1 MVKRVKVTLPTET
14 TEKPIAAPTDVPQ
27 YDMLAAANLMATSPG
42 RLLEDQ
48 KLKMELAQD
57 SVNRYVRLNPR
68 NGQESI
74 ISMLTIGITNASLD
88 CLAQASHLNVDQLA
102 LRDLRHAF
110 KGAQVA
116 SDLIKAL
123 NDLRGEKPEKATVG
137 LTSKPVARR
146 S

>member
-27 YDMLAAANLMATSPG
+27 YDCSRMATSPG

-102 LRDLRHAF
+102 LRDLNLRHAF